1 MSSRVRTAHMLSAAT
16 ALLLGLTGATSANAS
31 PGRLPAADRADL
43 QFDWLRNVNSGQCL
57 AVPGGSMDPGTGLIQ
72 WPCSGWMDHK
82 WHLKAAF
89 TAGGIQYF
97 QIMNANSGQCVALP
111 GGSTEAGTQVIQW
124 PCGDWKDH
132 YWGAEFTNQGVR
144 LKNWNSG
151 QCLSIPGGSGTE
163 GERVIQWPCGG
174 WLDQSWRYQ
183 SSSAA

>member
-1 MSSRVRTAHMLSAAT
+1 MSSRFRTAGMLSAAT

-31 PGRLPAADRADL
+31 PGRPPAADRADV

-72 WPCSGWMDHK
+72 WPCGGWMDHK

-89 TAGGIQYF
+89 TADGLQYF
-97 QIMNANSGQCVALP
+97 QIMNGNSGQCMALP

-151 QCLSIPGGSGTE
+151 QCLSVPGGSGTA
-163 GERVIQWPCGG
+163 GEKVIQWPCGG
-174 WLDQSWRYQ
+174 WLDQSWRYE